1 MEIVIFK
8 NFQKKK
14 NSTLRPNLSYGIH
27 KDVKL
32 KGATSLRHPTF
43 LLSDLDWTTETANYV
58 WWNNRY
64 YFVDDIT
71 YLNQNEY
78 AMSCSID
85 VLATYKQQIGDY
97 YAFIERCSNG
107 SYYDSSVNDPYLSS
121 KQMIVHRDEVVTSM
135 SSYLSGT
142 GFFIVRVV
150 APPGSD
156 SPSTG
161 VLTYCM
167 DKDNLL
173 KLVNYAMDDNNF
185 TSVITEEAIKAVFDP
200 FDYIKS
206 VRWIPFA
213 MGAGDSTIKTFSG
226 SNYTSTV
233 QLGWWSTNAQGYVVK
248 TVAYGM
254 KVPIG
259 RPSAYYTDFRNT
271 NGNYTKIQL
280 YLPGVGV
287 VNVDS
292 IYNNMALTAEYLID
306 TSTGEGDV
314 YLETGSNDYI
324 IARYPCTLYANIELS
339 QSSIDLKGAV
349 ASVVSAGANIAAG
362 NYVTGVMGGVD
373 AIGSILQPDQDSV
386 GTQSNR
392 ASVGAV
398 LSIHCLLTYYGT
410 CEYATNVIGRPCMKN
425 LYIANVGGYIKCGG
439 ASVPLTGQDDDRN
452 EVNAY
457 LNSGFYY
464 E

>member
-1 MEIVIFK
+1 MEIIIFK
-8 NFQKKK
+8 GFQKKK
-14 NSTLRPNLSYGIH
+14 NSTLQPNLSNGTR
-27 KDVKL
+27 KDVRL
-32 KGATSLRHPTF
+32 KGATSLRNPTF
-43 LLSDLDWTTETANYV
+43 ILSDLNWSTETANYV

-71 YLNQNEY
+71 YLNNNEY

-85 VLATYKQQIGDY
+85 VLATYKTNIGNY
-97 YAFIERCSNG
+97 TAFIERCSNA
-107 SYYDSSVNDPYLSS
+107 SYYDSAVNDQFLSS
-121 KQMIVHRDEVVTSM
+121 RQLIVHRDEVVTSM

-150 APPGSD
+150 APPGTVGT
-156 SPSTG
+156 STG
-161 VLTYCM
+161 VLTFCM
-167 DKDNLL
+167 DLANLK
-173 KLVNYAMDDNNF
+173 KLVNYALTDSNF
-185 TSVITEEAIKAVFDP
+185 SSVITDEAIKAVFDP

-206 VRWIPFA
+206 VRWVPFA
-213 MGAGDSTIKTFSG
+213 NITTFSN
-226 SNYTSTV
+226 SSQWNYV
-233 QLGWWSTNAQGYVVK
+233 KLGWWTTDAQGYAVSN
-248 TVAYGM
+248 VAYGI
-254 KVPIG
+254 KVQIG
-259 RPSAYYTDFRNT
+259 RPSAYYNDFRNT
-271 NGNYTKIQL
+271 NPNYTKLQL

-287 VNVDS
+287 VAVDS
-292 IYNNMALTAEYLID
+292 IYNNMRLTAEYLID

-314 YLETGSNDYI
+314 YLETGTNDYI
-324 IARYPCTLYANIELS
+324 IARYPCTLYANVELS

-349 ASVVSAGANIAAG
+349 SSVVSAGANIVAG
-362 NYVTGVMGGVD
+362 NYVTGVLGGVD

-410 CEYATNVIGRPCMKN
+410 CEFATSVIGRPCMKN
-425 LYIANVGGYIKCGG
+425 RQISSVGGYIKCGG
-439 ASVPLTGQDDDRN
+439 ASLSMPGQDADRD

-457 LNSGFYY
+457 LNGGFYY